1 MDAGA
6 CVGAKG
12 WGYARGGGTFCL
24 HVWESVVSAGWRVC
38 VCGGGWRRCCYSRL
52 PVNNARGECFMA
64 RAGL

>member
-38 VCGGGWRRCCYSRL
+38 VCGGGGGGAVI
-52 PVNNARGECFMA
+52 PVCR
-64 RAGL
+64 